1 MKKTWGLRAV
11 LVAWDWGSWIIA
23 LPLALFLRFEFNP
36 PEDLLYWSL
45 IASIFLGFI
54 HILIGIIFFLYRG
67 RYVVGSFDEV
77 LGVIVLTFFVG
88 LSGSIFNILIPF
100 FTLPRSTFIIA
111 TGIATASML
120 GIRFLW
126 RANKRKLALGRNGK
140 RVLIYGAGKAGS
152 QIVNLMLNDNNN
164 SYQPIGFIDD
174 NVDKHHLIL
183 SGIKVLGDSSELE
196 SICFENH
203 VDTLLVA
210 IANISAPALLEL
222 DQRLRS
228 QGIQVTVIPTASEI
242 VGGAIK
248 LGDISDVTEED
259 LMGRRPI
266 TTNEEEITQF
276 CIDKRILVTGAGGSI
291 GSEMS
296 RQISRYNPRELFLL
310 DRDESAL
317 HKVQLS
323 LDGSG
328 HLMSSNLIL
337 ADIRDSDRMNQI
349 IANYKPEIIFHS
361 AALKHL
367 PLLERHPEEA
377 FKTNILGTI
386 NVLQAAINNGVK
398 NFVNISTD
406 KAADPI
412 SILGKSKLITEQLTA
427 AAPAISDRNFV
438 SVRFGNVLGSRGSV
452 VETFRF
458 QIEKGGPVT
467 VTDKAVSRY
476 FMTIRE
482 AVHLVLQ
489 AAVIGSHGETL
500 ILDMG
505 SPVRIYDLAKQ
516 MIDRSGRKIN
526 IEITGLRPGEKMD
539 EILIS
544 SNERPEPTSHDMI
557 TRIRVTPLQLPG
569 PKSLDEVG
577 W

>member
-452 VETFRF
+452 IETFRF

-505 SPVRIYDLAKQ
+505 SPVKIYDLAKH